1 MHGLVQ
7 RLRYRTIWISDIQLG
22 TRGCKAEYLHDFLRN
37 TESETLY
44 LVGDIFDAWRLRRS
58 WYRPQAHNDVVRKLL
73 RKARNG
79 TRLIYL
85 TDNHDEAL
93 RHYAGMHFG
102 GVRVVNERL
111 HATADGRRLLV
122 VHGDRF
128 DGIVRYARWLALL
141 GDWAYS
147 LAPWINHWFNVIRR
161 QLGFGYWSL
170 SAYLKNKVKNAVG
183 FIENYAQ
190 AMIAEARR
198 RGAQGVACG
207 GAIRGSSS
215 PAPRRATSWRA
226 TSPRPTSSSF
236 PAAPTPSA
244 WSCSRRWP
252 AACRSPPSRRRGRST
267 WSTGRRSGAWTR
279 TSRRPPAAP

>member
-170 SAYLKNKVKNAVG
+170 SAYLKNKVKNAVR
-183 FIENYAQ
+183 FIETYEQ

-198 RGAQGVACG
+198 RGAQGVVCC

-244 WSCSRRWP
+244 WSSSRRWP
-252 AACRSPPSRRRGRST
+252 AACQSPPSRCRGRST

>member
-170 SAYLKNKVKNAVG
+170 SAYLKNKVKNAVR
-183 FIENYAQ
+183 FIETYEQ

-198 RGAQGVACG
+198 RGAQGVVCC

-252 AACRSPPSRRRGRST
+252 AACQSPPSRRRGRST